1 MKPSG
6 GNLMSEYL
14 AHFGLTKAPF
24 STTPDPAFAYA
35 TREHKQA
42 LAKIAYYTEERR
54 GMFLLMGEIG
64 TGKTTIS
71 QLSINRWRS
80 DPDHF
85 IASHVTDPSPRTPAA
100 FLRLVLASFGLP
112 TMRNVLDLKAALRA
126 FLVEQ
131 YKMNRSVVLL
141 IDEAQTIYPTN
152 LDTLQAMANEQTQTA
167 KLLQVVL
174 LAQPNFEYK
183 LAQKP
188 ALRSRIAGG
197 TTLNPLTPDEAI
209 ELLRHRMDVAG
220 GDFDLVFPSSIHK
233 ALYNSTNGVPRDLCV
248 LCDAAMLNAS
258 ALNRKVVDEE
268 TLDGALKD
276 LSFKHW
282 DLMKAA

>member
-1 MKPSG
+1 MTD
-6 GNLMSEYL
+6 YL
-14 AHFGLTKAPF
+14 EHFGLKKAPF
-24 STTPDPAFAYA
+24 STTPDPGFAFA

-54 GMFLLMGEIG
+54 GIFLLMGEVG

-71 QLSINRWRS
+71 QLSINRWRGE
-80 DPDHF
+80 PDRF

-112 TMRNVLDLKAALRA
+112 TMRNVLDLKAALRG

-131 YKMNRSVVLL
+131 FKAGRTVVLL
-141 IDEAQTIYPTN
+141 VDEAQTIYPTN

-209 ELLRHRMDVAG
+209 DLLRHRMGVAG
-220 GDFDLVFPSSIHK
+220 GEFDAIFPRSTHK
-233 ALYNSTNGVPRDLCV
+233 ALYNATNGVPRDLCV
-248 LCDAAMLNAS
+248 LCDAAMVNAL
-258 ALNRKVVDEE
+258 ALNRRVIDDE
-268 TLDGALKD
+268 TLGRAMKD
-276 LSFKHW
+276 LSFKGW
-282 DLMKAA
+282 DKREAA